1 MADGPLIVQEMHPE
15 TSERAEA
22 LSFGQAGL
30 AFATVLALVALD
42 SLDGLLWWA
51 VLVFAATVPLGIG
64 HALLCRDWSSVP
76 FSTPGWRRVSATI
89 STATH
94 LSMFAGVVLIFSHVS
109 VWHASVFALVS
120 LGSWFVWR
128 RQTRLLHS
136 VAEARREG
144 RLHPAPGTPEQ

>member
-1 MADGPLIVQEMHPE
+1 MHPE

-64 HALLCRDWSSVP
+64 HALLCRDWAAVP
-76 FSTPGWRRVSATI
+76 FSTPGWRLTSAII

-94 LSMFAGVVLIFSHVS
+94 FSMFAGVVLIFLHVS
-109 VWHASVFALVS
+109 VWHAAVFALVS
-120 LGSWFVWR
+120 IGSWFVWA
-128 RQTRLLHS
+128 RQTRLLKRLQ
-136 VAEARREG
+136 AG
-144 RLHPAPGTPEQ
+144 RLHPVPGTPEQ